1 MGRFVRGVRI
11 AAVCTLV
18 LILLGCGQF
27 RSRYLP
33 VLCELAQAQ
42 ARTAAAHA
50 IEDAVAE
57 QIEKGKIRYDQIVF
71 FEKNASGKITAL
83 KTNMQEVNRLKGLI
97 LRMIRQK
104 LPAMEGPELGVPLG
118 SLLFPAICTGGPVI
132 PVQILSVQNASA
144 DFLSRFSHAGINQT
158 LHQLLMDIRA
168 RGTILVFGE
177 IRTFSV
183 SSQVL
188 VAETVIVGD
197 VPNSFS

>member
-50 IEDAVAE
+50 IEDVVAE

-97 LRMIRQK
+97 LRLIRQK
-104 LPAMEGPELGVPLG
+104 LLAMDGPELGVPLG

-132 PVQILSVQNASA
+132 PVQILSVQNARAS
-144 DFLSRFSHAGINQT
+144 FQSHFSQAGINQT
-158 LHQLLMDIRA
+158 LHRLLMNIQA
-168 RGTILVFGE
+168 EGTILVFGE
-177 IRTFSV
+177 IRSFSV
-183 SSQVL
+183 SSHVL